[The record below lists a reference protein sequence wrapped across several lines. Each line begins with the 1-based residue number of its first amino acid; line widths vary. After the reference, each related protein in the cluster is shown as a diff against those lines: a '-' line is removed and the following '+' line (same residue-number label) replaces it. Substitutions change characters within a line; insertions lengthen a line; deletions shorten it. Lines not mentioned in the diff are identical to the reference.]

1 MNKLN
6 SSILFIVVIVM
17 TIQFNF
23 SGTAFGQEAVDLGLP
38 SGLLWSDR
46 NVGAYDD
53 CDCGDYFSY
62 GETDSK
68 SKYTWDTYE
77 YRSGSDEQLSIS
89 KYVDNNPYLY
99 KLDAEADPAAVEWGK
114 GWHVPTRGDF
124 LELLDKCDI
133 KIVNDYKG
141 TGVRGLLVYNRKD
154 RSKFIFIAGCGFK
167 KGFERI
173 NTSLHK
179 NGHVKLWTATAN
191 LKYDANQAFYF
202 VADDGNGGGGHTY
215 GNILEEDFC
224 IGMNMRGVREKT
236 QAEIDKSKAEEQ
248 QAKQA
253 EEQKKAEVRNSL
265 PNIEMVYVEGGTFKM
280 GATSEQ
286 GSDAFPTEKPV
297 HSVTLSS
304 FYIGKTEVT
313 QELWTAVMGSNP
325 SKFNKGGNYPV
336 ENISDLVRTF
346 LKKLN
351 DITGKNYR
359 LPTEAEWEYAARGGN
374 KSKGYKYSGSNDIS
388 EVAVCFMTDPSP
400 VASKS
405 PNELG
410 IYDMSGNVQEYCSDL
425 YGNYKSNPQTN
436 PKGASIG
443 EELGGYILRGGSF
456 NDWPRS
462 CRVSSRNWTRN
473 PVPLYGL
480 RLVLDDSGEG
490 NASSQKLS
498 TLDVRGTVYSTS
510 GLPIPGVSVKVKGTS
525 NGTTTDFDGNFQLK
539 NVPANGV
546 LIITSELYGTK
557 TVNVGGQTNLSKIY
571 LQ

>member
-6 SSILFIVVIVM
+6 SSTLFIVVIVM

-23 SGTAFGQEAVDLGLP
+23 IGTAFGQEAVDLGLP

-99 KLDAEADPAAVEWGK
+99 KLDAEADPASVEWGN

-224 IGMNMRGVREKT
+224 IGMNMRGVRQQSAEEIAQAKAAAEKAEAERKLFEPIVNNYRNLDNLEKQYKSEMENDLELYKAAFRERNNPEELT
-236 QAEIDKSKAEEQ
+236 HINNERAQAQEQANNTKNQFLSKYNETVKYCEDAIVNNPQNYYLNFDLALVHYLMGQLVNDEMDAIPVREDRDGSKLRAKRIEKSKYYTLSAQYFEESLKIQ
-248 QAKQA
+248 PDSNDCLNNLKGVY
-253 EEQKKAEVRNSL
+253 KALIFLHQEL
-265 PNIEMVYVEGGTFKM
+265 G
-280 GATSEQ
+280 
-286 GSDAFPTEKPV
+286 DTEK
-297 HSVTLSS
+297 LN
-304 FYIGKTEVT
+304 EVT
-313 QELWTAVMGSNP
+313 E
-325 SKFNKGGNYPV
+325 
-336 ENISDLVRTF
+336 
-346 LKKLN
+346 KLN
-351 DITGKNYR
+351 
-359 LPTEAEWEYAARGGN
+359 
-374 KSKGYKYSGSNDIS
+374 
-388 EVAVCFMTDPSP
+388 
-400 VASKS
+400 
-405 PNELG
+405 
-410 IYDMSGNVQEYCSDL
+410 
-425 YGNYKSNPQTN
+425 
-436 PKGASIG
+436 
-443 EELGGYILRGGSF
+443 
-456 NDWPRS
+456 
-462 CRVSSRNWTRN
+462 
-473 PVPLYGL
+473 
-480 RLVLDDSGEG
+480 
-490 NASSQKLS
+490 KLE
-498 TLDVRGTVYSTS
+498 
-510 GLPIPGVSVKVKGTS
+510 
-525 NGTTTDFDGNFQLK
+525 NQ
-539 NVPANGV
+539 
-546 LIITSELYGTK
+546 
-557 TVNVGGQTNLSKIY
+557 
-571 LQ
+571 

>member
-6 SSILFIVVIVM
+6 SSTLFIVVIVM

-23 SGTAFGQEAVDLGLP
+23 IGTAFGQEAVDLGLP

-99 KLDAEADPAAVEWGK
+99 KLDAEADPAAVEWGE

-236 QAEIDKSKAEEQ
+236 QAEIEKAKIEETRAENELKLLEPAIKSYAKIEKVKIQYETELENISNLSKAAFRNRNNPEELSRINN
-248 QAKQA
+248 
-253 EEQKKAEVRNSL
+253 ESEQKKSQADKTKQQIVSEYETVVKYCDNKITDNPQINNLQFLVALLHYQMSEIIRIERDAILGKDDPDGSKTEAKQTEMRKYYSLSAQAFEKCLKTIPDDKDCLENLGKLYTTLGNSDKANEIQMKLNSL
-265 PNIEMVYVEGGTFKM
+265 SVNSKQEDVHKLLW
-280 GATSEQ
+280 
-286 GSDAFPTEKPV
+286 EK
-297 HSVTLSS
+297 
-304 FYIGKTEVT
+304 
-313 QELWTAVMGSNP
+313 
-325 SKFNKGGNYPV
+325 
-336 ENISDLVRTF
+336 
-346 LKKLN
+346 
-351 DITGKNYR
+351 
-359 LPTEAEWEYAARGGN
+359 
-374 KSKGYKYSGSNDIS
+374 
-388 EVAVCFMTDPSP
+388 
-400 VASKS
+400 
-405 PNELG
+405 
-410 IYDMSGNVQEYCSDL
+410 
-425 YGNYKSNPQTN
+425 
-436 PKGASIG
+436 
-443 EELGGYILRGGSF
+443 
-456 NDWPRS
+456 
-462 CRVSSRNWTRN
+462 
-473 PVPLYGL
+473 
-480 RLVLDDSGEG
+480 
-490 NASSQKLS
+490 
-498 TLDVRGTVYSTS
+498 
-510 GLPIPGVSVKVKGTS
+510 
-525 NGTTTDFDGNFQLK
+525 
-539 NVPANGV
+539 
-546 LIITSELYGTK
+546 
-557 TVNVGGQTNLSKIY
+557 LSKITE
-571 LQ
+571 